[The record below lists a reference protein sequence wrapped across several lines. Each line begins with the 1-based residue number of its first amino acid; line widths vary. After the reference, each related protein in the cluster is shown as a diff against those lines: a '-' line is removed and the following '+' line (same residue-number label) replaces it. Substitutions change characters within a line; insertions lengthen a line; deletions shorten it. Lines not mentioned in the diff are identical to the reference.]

1 MISKNSSPSFAER
14 LRQERKRLGLTQE
27 AFGRL
32 GGVSKTAQSLFESGR
47 NRPGSEFLQALYE
60 NGVDVCFIFTGKR
73 HQSVQYDWELIK
85 NAFLF
90 VSRSFVER
98 KDRHFSSEQLF
109 EIFKSVLE
117 ASIGANRPDL
127 IDADPHALEKMKD

>member
-1 MISKNSSPSFAER
+1 MISENSSSSFAER
-14 LRQERKRLGLTQE
+14 LREERKRLGLTQE

-32 GGVSKTAQSLFESGR
+32 GGVSKTAQSLFESGK
-47 NRPGSEFLQALYE
+47 NRPGSEFLQALYQ

-73 HQSVQYDWELIK
+73 HQTVQYDWELIK

-90 VSRSFVER
+90 VSRSFAER
-98 KDRHFSSEQLF
+98 KDRNFSPEQLF

-117 ASIGANRPDL
+117 ASLGANRPDL
-127 IDADPHALEKMKD
+127 IDIEPHALEKSKD